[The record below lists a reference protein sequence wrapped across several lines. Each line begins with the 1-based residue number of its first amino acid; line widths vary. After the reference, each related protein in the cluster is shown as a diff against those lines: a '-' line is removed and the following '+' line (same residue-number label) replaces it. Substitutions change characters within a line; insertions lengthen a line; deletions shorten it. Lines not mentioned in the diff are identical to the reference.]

1 MFKYSIFI
9 FFLACSVVTN
19 NDRGNYKILAKV
31 DDKVLLID
39 DIIYQKSMGD
49 SSVIVNNQ
57 INDWLKKQLLLKSAY
72 QSEDLKSIIDKKVQ
86 NYRDDLL
93 LFEFEKFIF
102 STKRNQEI
110 TSDEI
115 KKYYSQNVED
125 FILPYNLVK
134 ALYVKVSLEA
144 PDLNNF
150 ISNFRKYPNIDANQI
165 RSYCYQFA
173 EKSFLEDST
182 WIKFDDI
189 ILGSPFPASMDKK
202 YFLNTRNFY
211 QIRDNQYVYLYKIL
225 DKKLIGDFS
234 PIDFE
239 VDVINTIILNKRK
252 QDLFDKLRDSIFI
265 NSTKGLDYEV
275 Y

>member
-1 MFKYSIFI
+1 MFKYIIFT
-9 FFLACSVVTN
+9 FLVACSVVNN
-19 NDRGNYKILAKV
+19 NDIGTYKVLAKV

-49 SSVIVNNQ
+49 SSVIVSNQVNN
-57 INDWLKKQLLLKSAY
+57 WLKKQLLLKSAY
-72 QSEDLKSIIDKKVQ
+72 QTDELKSIIDKKVQ

-93 LFEFEKFIF
+93 LFEFEKFMF
-102 STKRNQEI
+102 SNNRNPDI
-110 TSDEI
+110 TSIEVQE
-115 KKYYSQNVED
+115 YYAQNIED

-134 ALYVKVSLEA
+134 ALYVKVSQEA
-144 PDLNNF
+144 PGLNKF
-150 ISNFRKYPNIDANQI
+150 ISDFRRYPDIDIDKI
-165 RSYCYQFA
+165 RSYCYKFA

-189 ILGSPFPASMDKK
+189 ILGTPFPNNIDKK
-202 YFLNTRNFY
+202 DFLNSKKFY
-211 QIRDNQYVYLYKIL
+211 QVRDGQYIYLFKIL
-225 DKKLIGDFS
+225 DKKFIGDFS

-239 VDVINTIILNKRK
+239 FDLINTIILSNKK

>member
-1 MFKYSIFI
+1 MYKYVILIFL
-9 FFLACSVVTN
+9 FGCSVIIN
-19 NDRGNYKILAKV
+19 NDNETYKILAKV

-49 SSVIVNNQ
+49 SSVVVTNQ
-57 INDWLKKQLLLKSAY
+57 INNWLKKQLLLKSAY
-72 QSEDLKSIIDKKVQ
+72 QTEELKSIIDKKVQ

-93 LFEFEKFIF
+93 IFEFEKLMF
-102 STKRNQEI
+102 SANRNQEI
-110 TSDEI
+110 NPLEI
-115 KKYYSQNVED
+115 EEYYRQNIED

-134 ALYVKVSLEA
+134 ALYVKVSLQA
-144 PDLNNF
+144 PDLNKF
-150 ISNFRKYPNIDANQI
+150 ISNFRKYPNEDLDQI
-165 RSYCYQFA
+165 RSYCFQYA

-189 ILGSPFPASMDKK
+189 ILGSPFPITTNKIN
-202 YFLNTRNFY
+202 FLNSRNFY
-211 QIRDNQYVYLYKIL
+211 QIRDDQYVYLYKIL

-239 VDVINTIILNKRK
+239 IDVINTIILNKRK

>member
-1 MFKYSIFI
+1 MYKYIIFS
-9 FFLACSVVTN
+9 FFVSCSVIN
-19 NDRGNYKILAKV
+19 NNNNGSYKVLAKV
-31 DDKVLLID
+31 DDKVLLIN

-49 SSVIVNNQ
+49 SSVVVSNQVNN
-57 INDWLKKQLLLKSAY
+57 WLKKQLLLKSAY
-72 QSEDLKSIIDKKVQ
+72 QTDELKSIIDKKVQ

-93 LFEFEKFIF
+93 LFEFEKFMF
-102 STKRNQEI
+102 SNNRNQDISSKEI
-110 TSDEI
+110 QE
-115 KKYYSQNVED
+115 YYSQNIED
-125 FILPYNLVK
+125 FVLPYNLVK
-134 ALYVKVSLEA
+134 ALFVKVSHQA
-144 PDLNNF
+144 PGLNKF
-150 ISNFRKYPNIDANQI
+150 ISNFRRYPDIDIDQI

-189 ILGSPFPASMDKK
+189 ILGTPFPTNTDKK
-202 YFLNTRNFY
+202 DFLNSRKFY
-211 QIRDNQYVYLYKIL
+211 QVREGQHIYLFKIL
-225 DKKLIGDFS
+225 DKKFIGDFS

-239 VDVINTIILNKRK
+239 VDLINTIILNNKK

>member
-1 MFKYSIFI
+1 MLKYIIFL
-9 FFLACSVVTN
+9 FFVSCSVVN
-19 NDRGNYKILAKV
+19 NNNNGSYRVLAKV

-39 DIIYQKSMGD
+39 DIVYQKSMGD
-49 SSVIVNNQ
+49 SSVVVSKQVNN
-57 INDWLKKQLLLKSAY
+57 WLKKQLLLKSAY
-72 QSEDLKSIIDKKVQ
+72 QTDELKSIIDKKVQ

-93 LFEFEKFIF
+93 LFEFEKFMF
-102 STKRNQEI
+102 SNNRDQDI
-110 TSDEI
+110 TSLEVQE
-115 KKYYSQNVED
+115 YYAQNIED

-134 ALYVKVSLEA
+134 ALYVKVSQQA
-144 PDLNNF
+144 PGLNKF
-150 ISNFRKYPNIDANQI
+150 ISNFRRYPDTDIDQL

-189 ILGSPFPASMDKK
+189 ILGTPFPTNTDKK
-202 YFLNTRNFY
+202 AFLNSRKFY
-211 QIRDNQYVYLYKIL
+211 QVSDGQYIYLFKIL
-225 DKKLIGDFS
+225 DKKFIGDFS

-239 VDVINTIILNKRK
+239 VDLINTILLNNRK